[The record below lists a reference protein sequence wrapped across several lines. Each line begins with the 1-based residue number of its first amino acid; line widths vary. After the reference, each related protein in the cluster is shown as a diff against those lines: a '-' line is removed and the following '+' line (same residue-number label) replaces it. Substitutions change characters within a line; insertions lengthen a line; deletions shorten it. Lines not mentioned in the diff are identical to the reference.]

1 MICLARELEQAYSTK
16 QVALS
21 VYSQKAQETVDK
33 IFQVHNSSGA
43 SQTKLVEMVT
53 TLVLLTYSYI

>member
-1 MICLARELEQAYSTK
+1 MFRELEQAYSTK

-33 IFQVHNSSGA
+33 IFQVRYLPILFNN
-43 SQTKLVEMVT
+43 
-53 TLVLLTYSYI
+53 SYIFAGSLL

>member
-1 MICLARELEQAYSTK
+1 MFRELEQAYSTK

-33 IFQVHNSSGA
+33 IFQVRYLSCFIILINL
-43 SQTKLVEMVT
+43 QVRFCRYLKR
-53 TLVLLTYSYI
+53 